1 MGFRKK
7 KSRRGLAQIS
17 VLHHKSL
24 VAEQYRTIRTNIEFS
39 SVQTHLR
46 SILVTSSVP
55 GEGKSFSAAN
65 LAAVFA
71 QQEKKVLLVDA
82 DLRKPTIHETYQLE
96 NVQGLT
102 NVLVGNASLGETVQ
116 KTLIDNL
123 YVLTSGPTPPNPA
136 ELLSSKAM
144 GELIQEMYSRYSLV
158 IFDSPPL
165 LAVADGQILANQT
178 DGSVLVVLSGKTKM
192 DTVQK
197 ARDALQQ
204 SKAKLLGAL
213 LNKKENQKNGA
224 LLLLSGAGD
233 VSLPL
238 STEALGSAVG
248 GVFRRLRCWSSVA
261 GCEDGLNAQFYLK
274 MMHCYR
280 LSCYVCFYENRIS

>member
-1 MGFRKK
+1 MRRLGFRKK

-144 GELIQEMYSRYSLV
+144 GELIQEVYSRYSLV

-213 LNKKENQKNGA
+213 LNKKKIKK
-224 LLLLSGAGD
+224 
-233 VSLPL
+233 
-238 STEALGSAVG
+238 TEHYS
-248 GVFRRLRCWSSVA
+248 
-261 GCEDGLNAQFYLK
+261 Y
-274 MMHCYR
+274 
-280 LSCYVCFYENRIS
+280 

>member
-39 SVQTHLR
+39 SVQIHLR

-213 LNKKENQKNGA
+213 LNKKKIKK
-224 LLLLSGAGD
+224 
-233 VSLPL
+233 
-238 STEALGSAVG
+238 TEHYS
-248 GVFRRLRCWSSVA
+248 
-261 GCEDGLNAQFYLK
+261 Y
-274 MMHCYR
+274 
-280 LSCYVCFYENRIS
+280 

>member
-7 KSRRGLAQIS
+7 KAKRGLAQIS
-17 VLHHKSL
+17 VLQNKSL
-24 VAEQYRTIRTNIEFS
+24 VAEQYRTIRTNIAFS
-39 SVQTHLR
+39 SVQTNLR

-82 DLRKPTIHETYQLE
+82 DLRKPTIHETFQLE
-96 NVQGLT
+96 NVTGLT
-102 NVLVGNASLGETVQ
+102 NVLVETCSLSETVQ
-116 KTLIDNL
+116 QTPIDNL
-123 YVLTSGPTPPNPA
+123 YILTSGPTPPNPA

-144 GELIQEMYSRYSLV
+144 GDLILDIYDQYSLV

-178 DGSVLVVLSGKTKM
+178 DGSVLVVLSGKTKI

-197 ARDALQQ
+197 AKDALEQ

-213 LNKKENQKNGA
+213 LNKKK
-224 LLLLSGAGD
+224 
-233 VSLPL
+233 
-238 STEALGSAVG
+238 
-248 GVFRRLRCWSSVA
+248 
-261 GCEDGLNAQFYLK
+261 LK
-274 MMHCYR
+274 KPDLY
-280 LSCYVCFYENRIS
+280 SY

>member
-1 MGFRKK
+1 MRRLGFRKK

-144 GELIQEMYSRYSLV
+144 GELIQEMYGRYSLV

-197 ARDALQQ
+197 AKDALQQ

-213 LNKKENQKNGA
+213 LNKKKIKK
-224 LLLLSGAGD
+224 
-233 VSLPL
+233 
-238 STEALGSAVG
+238 TEHYS
-248 GVFRRLRCWSSVA
+248 
-261 GCEDGLNAQFYLK
+261 Y
-274 MMHCYR
+274 
-280 LSCYVCFYENRIS
+280 

>member
-1 MGFRKK
+1 M
-7 KSRRGLAQIS
+7 AQIS
-17 VLHHKSL
+17 VLQNKSL
-24 VAEQYRTIRTNIEFS
+24 VAEQYRTIRTNIAFS
-39 SVQTHLR
+39 SVQTNLR

-82 DLRKPTIHETYQLE
+82 DLRKPTIHETFQLE
-96 NVQGLT
+96 NVTGLT
-102 NVLVGNASLGETVQ
+102 NVLVGTCSLSETVQ
-116 KTLIDNL
+116 PTPIDNL
-123 YVLTSGPTPPNPA
+123 YILTSGPMPPNPA

-144 GELIQEMYSRYSLV
+144 GDLILDIYDQYSLV

-178 DGSVLVVLSGKTKM
+178 DGSVLVVLSGKTKI

-197 ARDALQQ
+197 AKDALEQ

-213 LNKKENQKNGA
+213 LNKKK
-224 LLLLSGAGD
+224 
-233 VSLPL
+233 
-238 STEALGSAVG
+238 
-248 GVFRRLRCWSSVA
+248 
-261 GCEDGLNAQFYLK
+261 LK
-274 MMHCYR
+274 KPDLY
-280 LSCYVCFYENRIS
+280 SY

>member
-1 MGFRKK
+1 MRRLGFRKK

-197 ARDALQQ
+197 AKDALQQ

-213 LNKKENQKNGA
+213 DRK
-224 LLLLSGAGD
+224 
-233 VSLPL
+233 
-238 STEALGSAVG
+238 
-248 GVFRRLRCWSSVA
+248 SV
-261 GCEDGLNAQFYLK
+261 
-274 MMHCYR
+274 
-280 LSCYVCFYENRIS
+280 V

>member
-7 KSRRGLAQIS
+7 KAKRGLAQIS
-17 VLHHKSL
+17 VLQNKSL
-24 VAEQYRTIRTNIEFS
+24 VAEQYRTIRTNIAFS
-39 SVQTHLR
+39 SVQTNLR

-82 DLRKPTIHETYQLE
+82 DLRKPTIHETFQLE
-96 NVQGLT
+96 NVTGLT
-102 NVLVGNASLGETVQ
+102 NVLVGTCSLSETVQ
-116 KTLIDNL
+116 QTPIDNL
-123 YVLTSGPTPPNPA
+123 YILTSGPTPPNPA

-144 GELIQEMYSRYSLV
+144 GDLILDIYDQYSLV

-178 DGSVLVVLSGKTKM
+178 DGSVLVVLSGKTKI

-197 ARDALQQ
+197 AKDALEQ

-213 LNKKENQKNGA
+213 LNKKK
-224 LLLLSGAGD
+224 
-233 VSLPL
+233 
-238 STEALGSAVG
+238 
-248 GVFRRLRCWSSVA
+248 
-261 GCEDGLNAQFYLK
+261 LK
-274 MMHCYR
+274 KPDLY
-280 LSCYVCFYENRIS
+280 SY

>member
-1 MGFRKK
+1 MTSKISRHGLMKNISGSEAFGIQKK

-213 LNKKENQKNGA
+213 LNKKKIKKR
-224 LLLLSGAGD
+224 
-233 VSLPL
+233 
-238 STEALGSAVG
+238 STTLIE
-248 GVFRRLRCWSSVA
+248 RC
-261 GCEDGLNAQFYLK
+261 
-274 MMHCYR
+274 R
-280 LSCYVCFYENRIS
+280 

>member
-7 KSRRGLAQIS
+7 KTRRGLAQIS

-144 GELIQEMYSRYSLV
+144 GELIQEIYTQYSLV

-213 LNKKENQKNGA
+213 LNKKKIKK
-224 LLLLSGAGD
+224 
-233 VSLPL
+233 
-238 STEALGSAVG
+238 TEHYS
-248 GVFRRLRCWSSVA
+248 
-261 GCEDGLNAQFYLK
+261 Y
-274 MMHCYR
+274 
-280 LSCYVCFYENRIS
+280 

>member
-1 MGFRKK
+1 M
-7 KSRRGLAQIS
+7 
-17 VLHHKSL
+17 
-24 VAEQYRTIRTNIEFS
+24 
-39 SVQTHLR
+39 
-46 SILVTSSVP
+46 
-55 GEGKSFSAAN
+55 
-65 LAAVFA
+65 
-71 QQEKKVLLVDA
+71 LVDA

-204 SKAKLLGAL
+204 SKAKLLG
-213 LNKKENQKNGA
+213 G
-224 LLLLSGAGD
+224 
-233 VSLPL
+233 
-238 STEALGSAVG
+238 
-248 GVFRRLRCWSSVA
+248 R
-261 GCEDGLNAQFYLK
+261 
-274 MMHCYR
+274 
-280 LSCYVCFYENRIS
+280 

>member
-197 ARDALQQ
+197 AKDALQQ
-204 SKAKLLGAL
+204 DRK
-213 LNKKENQKNGA
+213 
-224 LLLLSGAGD
+224 
-233 VSLPL
+233 
-238 STEALGSAVG
+238 
-248 GVFRRLRCWSSVA
+248 SV
-261 GCEDGLNAQFYLK
+261 
-274 MMHCYR
+274 
-280 LSCYVCFYENRIS
+280 V

>member
-1 MGFRKK
+1 MRRLGFRKK

-165 LAVADGQILANQT
+165 LAVTDGQILANQT

-197 ARDALQQ
+197 AKDALQQ

-213 LNKKENQKNGA
+213 LNKKKIKK
-224 LLLLSGAGD
+224 
-233 VSLPL
+233 
-238 STEALGSAVG
+238 TEHYS
-248 GVFRRLRCWSSVA
+248 
-261 GCEDGLNAQFYLK
+261 Y
-274 MMHCYR
+274 
-280 LSCYVCFYENRIS
+280 

>member
-1 MGFRKK
+1 MRRLGFRKK

-39 SVQTHLR
+39 SVQTYLR

-165 LAVADGQILANQT
+165 LAVTDGQILANQT

-213 LNKKENQKNGA
+213 LNKKKIKK
-224 LLLLSGAGD
+224 
-233 VSLPL
+233 
-238 STEALGSAVG
+238 TEHYS
-248 GVFRRLRCWSSVA
+248 
-261 GCEDGLNAQFYLK
+261 Y
-274 MMHCYR
+274 
-280 LSCYVCFYENRIS
+280 

>member
-1 MGFRKK
+1 
-7 KSRRGLAQIS
+7 
-17 VLHHKSL
+17 
-24 VAEQYRTIRTNIEFS
+24 
-39 SVQTHLR
+39 
-46 SILVTSSVP
+46 
-55 GEGKSFSAAN
+55 
-65 LAAVFA
+65 
-71 QQEKKVLLVDA
+71 
-82 DLRKPTIHETYQLE
+82 
-96 NVQGLT
+96 
-102 NVLVGNASLGETVQ
+102 
-116 KTLIDNL
+116 
-123 YVLTSGPTPPNPA
+123 
-136 ELLSSKAM
+136 M

-197 ARDALQQ
+197 AKDALQQ

-213 LNKKENQKNGA
+213 LNKKKIKNRA
-224 LLLLSGAGD
+224 LLVLSGAGD

-261 GCEDGLNAQFYLK
+261 GCEDGLNAQFIL
-274 MMHCYR
+274 R
-280 LSCYVCFYENRIS
+280 

>member
-1 MGFRKK
+1 MRHLGFGKK

-197 ARDALQQ
+197 AKDALQQ

-213 LNKKENQKNGA
+213 LNKKKIKK
-224 LLLLSGAGD
+224 
-233 VSLPL
+233 
-238 STEALGSAVG
+238 TEHYS
-248 GVFRRLRCWSSVA
+248 
-261 GCEDGLNAQFYLK
+261 Y
-274 MMHCYR
+274 
-280 LSCYVCFYENRIS
+280 

>member
-1 MGFRKK
+1 MRRLGFRKK

-197 ARDALQQ
+197 AKDR
-204 SKAKLLGAL
+204 K
-213 LNKKENQKNGA
+213 
-224 LLLLSGAGD
+224 
-233 VSLPL
+233 
-238 STEALGSAVG
+238 
-248 GVFRRLRCWSSVA
+248 SV
-261 GCEDGLNAQFYLK
+261 
-274 MMHCYR
+274 
-280 LSCYVCFYENRIS
+280 V

>member
-1 MGFRKK
+1 MRRLGFRKK

-165 LAVADGQILANQT
+165 LAVTDGQILANQT

-213 LNKKENQKNGA
+213 LNKKKIKK
-224 LLLLSGAGD
+224 
-233 VSLPL
+233 
-238 STEALGSAVG
+238 TEHYS
-248 GVFRRLRCWSSVA
+248 
-261 GCEDGLNAQFYLK
+261 Y
-274 MMHCYR
+274 
-280 LSCYVCFYENRIS
+280 

>member
-102 NVLVGNASLGETVQ
+102 NVLVGNASLSETVQ

-197 ARDALQQ
+197 AKDALQQ

-213 LNKKENQKNGA
+213 LNKKKIKK
-224 LLLLSGAGD
+224 
-233 VSLPL
+233 
-238 STEALGSAVG
+238 TEHYS
-248 GVFRRLRCWSSVA
+248 
-261 GCEDGLNAQFYLK
+261 Y
-274 MMHCYR
+274 
-280 LSCYVCFYENRIS
+280 

>member
-1 MGFRKK
+1 MRHLGFRKK

-158 IFDSPPL
+158 IFDSPPI

-197 ARDALQQ
+197 AKDALQQ

-213 LNKKENQKNGA
+213 LNKKKIKK
-224 LLLLSGAGD
+224 
-233 VSLPL
+233 
-238 STEALGSAVG
+238 TEHYS
-248 GVFRRLRCWSSVA
+248 
-261 GCEDGLNAQFYLK
+261 Y
-274 MMHCYR
+274 
-280 LSCYVCFYENRIS
+280 

>member
-39 SVQTHLR
+39 SVQIHLR

-197 ARDALQQ
+197 AKDALQQ

-213 LNKKENQKNGA
+213 LNKKKIKK
-224 LLLLSGAGD
+224 
-233 VSLPL
+233 
-238 STEALGSAVG
+238 TEHYS
-248 GVFRRLRCWSSVA
+248 
-261 GCEDGLNAQFYLK
+261 Y
-274 MMHCYR
+274 
-280 LSCYVCFYENRIS
+280 

>member
-1 MGFRKK
+1 MGFGKK

-197 ARDALQQ
+197 AKDALQQ

-213 LNKKENQKNGA
+213 LNKKKIKK
-224 LLLLSGAGD
+224 
-233 VSLPL
+233 
-238 STEALGSAVG
+238 TEHYS
-248 GVFRRLRCWSSVA
+248 
-261 GCEDGLNAQFYLK
+261 Y
-274 MMHCYR
+274 
-280 LSCYVCFYENRIS
+280 

>member
-1 MGFRKK
+1 MRHLGFRKK

-39 SVQTHLR
+39 SVQIHLR

-197 ARDALQQ
+197 AKDALQQ

-213 LNKKENQKNGA
+213 LNKKKIKK
-224 LLLLSGAGD
+224 
-233 VSLPL
+233 
-238 STEALGSAVG
+238 TEHYS
-248 GVFRRLRCWSSVA
+248 
-261 GCEDGLNAQFYLK
+261 Y
-274 MMHCYR
+274 
-280 LSCYVCFYENRIS
+280 

>member
-1 MGFRKK
+1 MRRLGFRKK

-39 SVQTHLR
+39 SVQIHLR

-213 LNKKENQKNGA
+213 LNKKKIKK
-224 LLLLSGAGD
+224 
-233 VSLPL
+233 
-238 STEALGSAVG
+238 TEHYS
-248 GVFRRLRCWSSVA
+248 
-261 GCEDGLNAQFYLK
+261 Y
-274 MMHCYR
+274 
-280 LSCYVCFYENRIS
+280 

>member
-144 GELIQEMYSRYSLV
+144 GELIQEMYSLYSLV

-213 LNKKENQKNGA
+213 LNKKKIKK
-224 LLLLSGAGD
+224 
-233 VSLPL
+233 
-238 STEALGSAVG
+238 TEHYS
-248 GVFRRLRCWSSVA
+248 
-261 GCEDGLNAQFYLK
+261 Y
-274 MMHCYR
+274 
-280 LSCYVCFYENRIS
+280 

>member
-7 KSRRGLAQIS
+7 KTRRGLAQIS

-144 GELIQEMYSRYSLV
+144 GELIREIYTQYSLV

-213 LNKKENQKNGA
+213 LNKKKIKK
-224 LLLLSGAGD
+224 
-233 VSLPL
+233 
-238 STEALGSAVG
+238 TEHYS
-248 GVFRRLRCWSSVA
+248 
-261 GCEDGLNAQFYLK
+261 Y
-274 MMHCYR
+274 
-280 LSCYVCFYENRIS
+280 

>member
-7 KSRRGLAQIS
+7 KAKRGLAQIS
-17 VLHHKSL
+17 VLQNKSL
-24 VAEQYRTIRTNIEFS
+24 VAEQYRTIRTNIAFS
-39 SVQTHLR
+39 SVQTNLR

-82 DLRKPTIHETYQLE
+82 DLRKPTIHETFQLE
-96 NVQGLT
+96 NVTGLT
-102 NVLVGNASLGETVQ
+102 NVLVGTCSLSETVQ
-116 KTLIDNL
+116 PTPIDNL
-123 YVLTSGPTPPNPA
+123 YILTSGPMPPNPA

-144 GELIQEMYSRYSLV
+144 GDLILDIYDQYSLV

-178 DGSVLVVLSGKTKM
+178 DGSVLVVLSGKTKI

-197 ARDALQQ
+197 AKDALEQ

-213 LNKKENQKNGA
+213 LNKKK
-224 LLLLSGAGD
+224 
-233 VSLPL
+233 
-238 STEALGSAVG
+238 
-248 GVFRRLRCWSSVA
+248 
-261 GCEDGLNAQFYLK
+261 LK
-274 MMHCYR
+274 KPDLY
-280 LSCYVCFYENRIS
+280 SY